1 MYHTTVIKKDFKS
14 IPFDQCLETYRDA
27 ADMAEQT
34 AITALEY
41 AHKQQLKEMEKL
53 YNEVSEAPF
62 EGNMSDKYSQPQ
74 LSPEKRLEIR
84 RKAGNKAISE
94 IFIPRYSLDKMWTWM
109 MPQIIAY
116 IATLT
121 PRIKPNELGTLE
133 GQVDGVEYIKQHFF
147 NNNPWMEGLY
157 RFLMIDTKGSYV
169 QQQYKGDA
177 RNYCALVP
185 LILYAHKLHNS
196 LPYAVWGRKNL
207 RYVVNES
214 LAQAM
219 TCEVPKL
226 NTERVLQIR
235 NQGLMV
241 KTGAKAGET
250 RNPLTTYKL
259 YSVQD
264 TELGNVPEL
273 AQTMLTQIWCAH
285 PDNRTKYMVLD
296 PEDWDR
302 VPPPLINTNVF
313 HHEVAT
319 SSATTHKVVALANG
333 SLAPWDL

>member
-1 MYHTTVIKKDFKS
+1 MYHTTTIKKDFKT

-34 AITALEY
+34 AITSLEY
-41 AHKQQLKEMEKL
+41 AHKQHVKEMEKL

-62 EGNMSDKYSQPQ
+62 EGNLDDKYSAPR

-94 IFIPRYSLDKMWTWM
+94 IFVPRYSVDKMWTWM
-109 MPQIIAY
+109 MPQVIAH
-116 IATLT
+116 IATLA
-121 PRIKPNELGTLE
+121 PRIKVDATGKIE
-133 GQVDGVEYIKQHFF
+133 GQVDGVEYIKQYFF
-147 NNNPWMEGLY
+147 NGNPWMEGLY
-157 RFLMIDTKGSYV
+157 RFLMIDTRGSYV

-185 LILYAHKLHNS
+185 LILYAHKLHND
-196 LPYAVWGRKNL
+196 LPYAAWGRKNL
-207 RYVVNES
+207 HYVVNDA

-226 NTERVLQIR
+226 SSERVLQIR
-235 NQGLMV
+235 NQGLLV

-250 RNPLTTYKL
+250 RKPTTTYKL
-259 YSVQD
+259 YSIQE
-264 TELGNVPEL
+264 TELGHLPEL
-273 AQTMLTQIWCAH
+273 AQTMIAQIWCAH
-285 PDNRTKYMVLD
+285 PENRTKYMVLD

-302 VPPPLINTNVF
+302 IPPPLINTDIF
-313 HHEVAT
+313 KPEPDQPLKPSKITAM
-319 SSATTHKVVALANG
+319 ANG
-333 SLAPWDL
+333 EIAPWDL